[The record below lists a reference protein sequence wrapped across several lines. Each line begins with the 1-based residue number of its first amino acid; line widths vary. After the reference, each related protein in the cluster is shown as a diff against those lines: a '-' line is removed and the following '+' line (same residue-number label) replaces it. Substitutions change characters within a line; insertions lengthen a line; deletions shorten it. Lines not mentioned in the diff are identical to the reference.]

1 MNHSN
6 TPATQPDSVSTRK
19 TSETYVPLSRG
30 WRDHLRKLSGNAV
43 KLYNWLL
50 IKAKFSGPDKGKIA
64 ASFREIGMELGVH
77 FQAVHKAAKEL
88 RPKYI
93 TWEAAKNQHGVT
105 IFTVQRYKA
114 IEDFAVSHR
123 TQTTLTADRQ
133 HVDST
138 PPNPHKQ
145 QELLAPN
152 KEKKGNKGSLPS
164 EVNKAWDYAKG
175 KFVDRYNQEP
185 DWSARKHWQQ
195 LLRFMKKHSLEEFR
209 NRWDCYIW
217 TTDNY
222 YQKQRGSLAWFCAN
236 SDYFIEGELQST
248 RTGKLNGGG
257 KFAAYNRT
265 GASLREQ

>member
-1 MNHSN
+1 M
-6 TPATQPDSVSTRK
+6 TD
-19 TSETYVPLSRG
+19 ETFECLSRG
-30 WRDHLRKLSGNAV
+30 WCEHLAKLSGNAV

-50 IKAKFSGPDKGKIA
+50 IKAKFCGPDKGKVA
-64 ASFREIGMELGVH
+64 ASFREIGMELRVH
-77 FQAVHKAAKEL
+77 FQTVHEAAKEL

-105 IFTVQRYKA
+105 IFAVQRYTA
-114 IEDFAVSHR
+114 IEDFAVSR
-123 TQTTLTADRQ
+123 RAKSTLTADRQ

-152 KEKKGNKGSLPS
+152 NKENRDKGAFPS
-164 EVNKAWDYAKG
+164 GTHEAWDYAKG
-175 KFVDRYNQEP
+175 KFVERYTQEP
-185 DWSARKHWQQ
+185 DWSAKKHWQQ
-195 LLRFMKKHSLEEFR
+195 LLRFMKKHPLEEFR
-209 NRWDCYIW
+209 NRWDHYIW

-248 RTGKLNGGG
+248 KTGKPNGGG
-257 KFAAYNRT
+257 KFGAFNRRT
-265 GASLREQ
+265 A